1 MSRGFVILVTVFL
14 MSVAFIFVWTGIIPE
29 GQIKI
34 PHIPDR
40 PKLAPETAVYRAAS
54 QVWIDVASANDG
66 NPKHFICTFYGG
78 DSTNNV
84 ESAIFELEGKITALS
99 DVRDLLNFYDG
110 YDVYLK
116 DNRIMVM
123 YYY

>member
-1 MSRGFVILVTVFL
+1 
-14 MSVAFIFVWTGIIPE
+14 MSVAFIFVWTGIMPDN
-29 GQIKI
+29 QIKL
-34 PHIPDR
+34 PQTPDR
-40 PKLAPETAVYRAAS
+40 PELAPETAVYRAIG
-54 QVWIDVASANDG
+54 QIWIDVAAADDG
-66 NPKHFICTFYGG
+66 DPRHFVCTFYGG